1 MTNENESSVVNR
13 ACFLLQAFAGN
24 SKGNQKKPS
33 KYHRDW
39 VRNCNLIWK
48 YSSKL
53 KHKAKTSQYC
63 NIQGEDTFPVGSVF
77 LSHSHLLNSL
87 ACSIDQTQKCLQ
99 QIHVCTQVFLESLSI
114 QTYSNNCCLKV
125 FNQVMVKGLI
135 KNLTRN

>member
-1 MTNENESSVVNR
+1 MANENESSVVNR

-24 SKGNQKKPS
+24 NKGNQKKPS

-53 KHKAKTSQYC
+53 KHCQPNEFEAKTSQYC

-87 ACSIDQTQKCLQ
+87 ACSIDQTQQCLQ
-99 QIHVCTQVFLESLSI
+99 QIHVCTQVFSESLSI

-125 FNQVMVKGLI
+125 SIRSWSRV
-135 KNLTRN
+135 